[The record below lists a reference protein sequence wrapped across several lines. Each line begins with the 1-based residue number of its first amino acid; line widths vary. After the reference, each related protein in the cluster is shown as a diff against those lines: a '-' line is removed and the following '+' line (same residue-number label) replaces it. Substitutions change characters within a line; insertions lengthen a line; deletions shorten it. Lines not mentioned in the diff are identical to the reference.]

1 MIVNNK
7 NKEMVA
13 ETAKVLCEEG
23 SSVSVKY
30 SSVSIRAAAAASES
44 LSVEFTRSQSIFGCS
59 ASIQATSLISTA
71 SKYAPI
77 IRSGSH
83 TDIGPRSSNDDEH
96 ISIDDL
102 SALLGTRCRWL
113 QPSSFY
119 AVFDG
124 HGGSDASSYVKNN
137 AIKLF
142 FEDADLP
149 ETFDNDDKFL
159 EDMKISHRKAFL
171 LADQALANECTVRDS
186 CGTTAL
192 TALVLGRHLLV
203 ANAGDC
209 RAVLCRKGFAVPIS
223 QDHRPS
229 YLPEQKRIESLGG
242 YIEYGYLNGE
252 LSVTR
257 ALGDHYM
264 KLPSGDLSPLTAEP
278 DVQHVLLTEDD
289 EFLIMGCDGIWD
301 VMSNQEAVSLVRRQL
316 RQHNDPQ
323 KSAMAL
329 VDQALRLDAFDNLT
343 AIVVCFSAPA
353 ELRDAVCS
361 QRPKLRCCSLS
372 EEALSKLRSLL
383 QGN

>member
-1 MIVNNK
+1 MIVDKK
-7 NKEMVA
+7 NKEMVPEA
-13 ETAKVLCEEG
+13 AATTTAD
-23 SSVSVKY
+23 VSVQY
-30 SSVSIRAAAAASES
+30 TTSVSI
-44 LSVEFTRSQSIFGCS
+44 EFSQSVFGCS
-59 ASIQATSLISTA
+59 TSIQATSLISTA
-71 SKYAPI
+71 SKYAPK

-83 TDIGPRSSNDDEH
+83 TDIGPRSSNEDEH

-102 SALLGTRCRWL
+102 SALLGTDCRWP

-142 FEDADLP
+142 LEDADLP
-149 ETFDNDDKFL
+149 ELSDNDDKFL
-159 EDMKISHRKAFL
+159 EDMKISHQKAFL
-171 LADQALANECTVRDS
+171 LADQALANECSVRDS

-192 TALVLGRHLLV
+192 TAVVLGRHLQV
-203 ANAGDC
+203 ANAGDS
-209 RAVLCRKGFAVPIS
+209 RAVLCRKGVAVPIS

-229 YLPEQKRIESLGG
+229 YLPEQKRIEDLGG

-257 ALGDHYM
+257 ALGDWYM

-316 RQHNDPQ
+316 RQNDDPQ
-323 KSAMAL
+323 KCAVAL

-343 AIVVCFSAPA
+343 AIVVCFSAPTD
-353 ELRDAVCS
+353 LRDTVCS
-361 QRPKLRCCSLS
+361 ERPKLRCCSLS
-372 EEALSKLRSLL
+372 EESLSKLRSLL